1 KVFAGEYAA
10 QSVRIASPDN
20 KNNWLTALAEAA
32 FLTGVERNADVV
44 TLASYAPLFGHVDGW
59 QWTPDLIWV
68 DNLSVF
74 GTPNYYVQKLYST
87 NKGTHIV
94 PLTSDGQPLTGQG
107 GLYASA
113 VVDKRTDELII
124 KVANRSDSVATLELE
139 LQGVRNLK
147 AAGTHIELRSDDM
160 DQVNSIREP
169 LAVSPQEKKVTI
181 DRPRPMLKVT
191 PYSFNVFK
199 IPL

>member
-1 KVFAGEYAA
+1 MIGVGNENWGPQYIERLTAFKQAINTKYPDIAIVASSGTDPSGERFDYLNRELRRMEVDLIDEHFYRHPDWFFENASRYDDYDRNGSKVFAGEYAA

-74 GTPNYYVQKLYST
+74 
-87 NKGTHIV
+87 
-94 PLTSDGQPLTGQG
+94 
-107 GLYASA
+107 
-113 VVDKRTDELII
+113 
-124 KVANRSDSVATLELE
+124 
-139 LQGVRNLK
+139 
-147 AAGTHIELRSDDM
+147 
-160 DQVNSIREP
+160 
-169 LAVSPQEKKVTI
+169 
-181 DRPRPMLKVT
+181 
-191 PYSFNVFK
+191 
-199 IPL
+199 